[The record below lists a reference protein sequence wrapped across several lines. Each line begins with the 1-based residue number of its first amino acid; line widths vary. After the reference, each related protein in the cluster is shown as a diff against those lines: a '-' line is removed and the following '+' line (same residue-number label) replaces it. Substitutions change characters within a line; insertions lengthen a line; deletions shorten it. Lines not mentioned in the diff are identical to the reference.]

1 MMAACRLSE
10 KGEEAVL
17 IEKNEKLGK
26 KLYITGK
33 GRCNFTNDCT
43 RDQFFNAVAGNAR
56 HGKFLYSAYD
66 RFSAQDAIRFFSE
79 RGLAVKTE
87 RGARVF
93 PASDHASDVIK
104 TLSNELK
111 KYGTDV
117 RLNCE
122 VRDVLIDDGHAA
134 GVLLASGETIP
145 ADQVV
150 VATGGLSYASTG
162 STGDGYR
169 FASEAGH
176 TVTDRYPSLTG
187 ICVSE
192 SMSGDPDFLDV
203 TDCQRLQGLSLKN
216 CRICLTKAGK
226 EKKLYEDFGELLFTH
241 YGLSGP
247 VILSLSS
254 RFGPDICHTDEN
266 GGLILHI
273 DLKPA
278 LSHEQLVDRFL
289 RELRDHPAKAFKNV
303 VDSWFP
309 KSLLQV
315 ILDRLSFDVSE
326 TMNCVTYY
334 EREEFLHL
342 IKDLKFSLSGLR
354 DYTEAVITKGGV
366 LLKEID
372 PGTMESK
379 IVKGLY
385 FIGEVL
391 DLDALTGGF
400 NLQIAWC
407 TAAAC
412 AEGII
417 MQENK

>member
-1 MMAACRLSE
+1 MMAACLLSE
-10 KGEEAVL
+10 AGEEVVL

-43 RDQFFNAVAGNAR
+43 RDQFFNAVSGGAR

-66 RFSAQDAIRFFSE
+66 RFTAQDVIRFFSG

-93 PASDHASDVIK
+93 PASDHASDVIR
-104 TLSNELK
+104 TLQDDLK
-111 KYGTDV
+111 KNGTEV

-122 VRDVLIDDGHAA
+122 VKNVLADEGRVT
-134 GVLLASGETIP
+134 GVLLSSNEQIR
-145 ADQVV
+145 ADNVI
-150 VATGGLSYASTG
+150 VACGGLSYASTG

-169 FASEAGH
+169 FAAENGH
-176 TVTDRYPSLTG
+176 TVTDLYPSLTG
-187 ICVSE
+187 ISVS
-192 SMSGDPDFLDV
+192 GPDPDAENILDAE
-203 TDCQRLQGLSLKN
+203 DCRRMQGLSLKN
-216 CRICLTKAGK
+216 CRIVLTKADRD
-226 EKKLYEDFGELLFTH
+226 KKLYEDFGELLFTH

-254 RFGPDICHTDEN
+254 RFGPEICRADEN
-266 GGLILHI
+266 GGLVLHI

-278 LSHEQLVDRFL
+278 LSHDQLVDRFL
-289 RELRDHPAKAFKNV
+289 RELKDHPAKAFRNV

-309 KSLLQV
+309 KSMLQV

-326 TMNCVTYY
+326 PMNRVTYY
-334 EREEFLHL
+334 EREEFLRL
-342 IKDLKFSLSGLR
+342 IKDLRFRLCGLR
-354 DYTEAVITKGGV
+354 DYNEAVVTKGGV

-372 PGTMESK
+372 PKTMESK
-379 IVKGLY
+379 ITEGLY

-412 AEGII
+412 AAAISETL
-417 MQENK
+417 